1 MTRRASICFIAPG
14 HTLLSTAGSTR
25 NILAT
30 ADALS
35 EWADVLVVFRNVAER
50 VSSPNFRIEQIEPGR
65 AKQTAHDD
73 VAARGLNPLTHLS
86 YLRRLREYAA
96 HSETGFD
103 LVLEKGW
110 RLSGYLCREY
120 AARGIPTIL
129 LENDAKVWNERIRS
143 PRGVVKL
150 VAHVIAQRIAR
161 HASRHASLVVA
172 ETDELKV
179 ALMARRQL
187 SEDRVKVVSL
197 GVDHSLFRPMDQAAA
212 RSKLGLSASNTVML
226 YVGGMDQY
234 HDLAPLLQ
242 ALYEQ
247 ATEGVELH
255 FVGDGEYR
263 LRYESMSAY
272 LPKPVIFHGQVEHE
286 NVPDYIAAADVCLA
300 PYQTRGFHNN
310 QVAFSTLKIP
320 EYMACGRPVI
330 SVPSGNITTLID
342 SGVTGF
348 LFNNDVLTWRAFL
361 KALPGREKFAAMGRL
376 AALAVAKLSWR
387 ETARQYLKL
396 ADEITNMSL
405 YVDQNP
411 DVRPTSYE

>member
-35 EWADVLVVFRNVAER
+35 EWADVSVVFRNLAER
-50 VSSPNFRIEQIEPGR
+50 VSSPNFRIEQIEPVR
-65 AKQTAHDD
+65 ADQTACDD

-96 HSETGFD
+96 RSETTFD

-129 LENDAKVWNERIRS
+129 VENDVRVWTEPIRS
-143 PRGVVKL
+143 PRGALKL
-150 VAHVIAQRIAR
+150 VAHISAQYAAR
-161 HASRHASLVVA
+161 RASRHASLVVA
-172 ETDELKV
+172 ETEELKV
-179 ALMARRQL
+179 ALMARRRL
-187 SEDRVKVVSL
+187 SEGRVKVVPL
-197 GVDHSLFRPMDQAAA
+197 GVDHALFRPIDQAAA
-212 RSKLGLSASNTVML
+212 RTKLGISVSSLIML

-234 HDLAPLLQ
+234 HDLSPLLWG
-242 ALYEQ
+242 LREQ
-247 ATEGVELH
+247 AIDGVELH
-255 FVGDGEYR
+255 VVGDGEYR
-263 LRYESMSAY
+263 SRYESMSAY
-272 LPKPVIFHGQVEHE
+272 LPIPVVFHGQVEHE
-286 NVPDYIAAADVCLA
+286 RVPDYIAAADVCLA

-320 EYMACGRPVI
+320 EYMACARPVI

-348 LFNNDVLTWRAFL
+348 LFNNDVPAWRGFL
-361 KALPGREKFAAMGRL
+361 KVLPDRENSLLWGGKRP
-376 AALAVAKLSWR
+376 
-387 ETARQYLKL
+387 RQWK
-396 ADEITNMSL
+396 S
-405 YVDQNP
+405 
-411 DVRPTSYE
+411 